1 MTTTDQPGPAGGA
14 DARTKRLTLLAC
26 VLGSTI
32 VMIDGSV
39 VNVALPSIRDGL
51 GGGLAGQ
58 QWVTNA
64 YLLTLGSLLLVAGSL
79 GDVLGERRVFL
90 LGVAGFGVTSVLC
103 ALAPSIE
110 VLVVGRALQG
120 AAGAALTPA
129 ALAVIVATF
138 DANERNRAIGTW
150 TAWGG
155 IGAAVGPVL
164 GGWLVDVASW
174 HWVFLINVPLV
185 LGTLALISRVIPRPE
200 PTMVVGAAAADG
212 APATAGTRGSRG
224 PASGRRLDLPG
235 ALLCALGLGGI
246 TFGLIQQP
254 LSGWGAPDVVGPLVA
269 GVVLLAV
276 FVAYEDHTADPML
289 PLGLFR
295 RRNFVVGNIETFVMY
310 GGLSLLSFYLVIFL
324 QQVAGWEALEAG
336 AALLPVTAVMLVAA
350 GRFGGLADRYGP
362 RFFMGVGPLVAGS
375 GLLLLLRMD
384 ADVSY
389 VTDLLPAVALFALGL
404 SMTVAPL
411 TATVLAD
418 AEARNAGAA
427 SGVNNAIARV
437 AGLVAIAGVGVVVA
451 SSFASDVD
459 ERLGDRPLGAAAQRS
474 AAALRDGAF
483 SRPDTDGVPA
493 GEAARLRDAARGA
506 SVSSFRV
513 GMGISG
519 GLVILGGLVGAA
531 GIRNPRRDVP
541 AADCAGGQW
550 TGQPCDAG
558 SDEASGGR
566 GAGASASSVVVAAG
580 AEGLD
585 GGASLR

>member
-1 MTTTDQPGPAGGA
+1 MDDVSPDLRVQPAGGA

-39 VNVALPSIRDGL
+39 VNVALPSIRGDL

-103 ALAPSIE
+103 ALAPTIE
-110 VLVVGRALQG
+110 VLVIGRALQG

-138 DANERNRAIGTW
+138 DASERNRAIGTW

-185 LGTLALISRVIPRPE
+185 LGTLLLIARVIPRPA
-200 PTMVVGAAAADG
+200 PAGPG
-212 APATAGTRGSRG
+212 APST
-224 PASGRRLDLPG
+224 PARRLDLPG

-254 LSGWGAPDVVGPLVA
+254 LSGWGAPDVAGPLVA
-269 GVVLLAV
+269 GVLLLAV
-276 FVAYEDHTADPML
+276 FVAYEDRTADPML

-295 RRNFVVGNIETFVMY
+295 RRNFVVGNVETFVMY

-324 QQVAGWEALEAG
+324 QQVAGWDALEAG

-362 RFFMGVGPLVAGS
+362 RFFMGVGPLIAGS

-451 SSFASDVD
+451 SSFAGDVD
-459 ERLGDRPLGAAAQRS
+459 ARLGDRPLSAAGERS
-474 AAALRDGAF
+474 AAELRDGAF
-483 SRPDTDGVPA
+483 SRPDTAGLPA
-493 GEAARLRDAARGA
+493 DEAATLREAARGA
-506 SVSSFRV
+506 SVESFRV

-531 GIRNPRRDVP
+531 GIRNPRREV
-541 AADCAGGQW
+541 ASADCGGGQW
-550 TGQPCDAG
+550 TGQPCDAANP
-558 SDEASGGR
+558 EATGELAAAPVR
-566 GAGASASSVVVAAG
+566 AG
-580 AEGLD
+580 
-585 GGASLR
+585 

>member
-1 MTTTDQPGPAGGA
+1 MNPMDDVSPDLRAQPAGGA

-39 VNVALPSIRDGL
+39 VNVALPSIRGDL

-103 ALAPSIE
+103 ALAPTIE
-110 VLVVGRALQG
+110 VLVIGRALQG

-138 DANERNRAIGTW
+138 DASERNRAIGTW

-185 LGTLALISRVIPRPE
+185 LGTLALIARVIPRP
-200 PTMVVGAAAADG
+200 AAAGPG
-212 APATAGTRGSRG
+212 APST
-224 PASGRRLDLPG
+224 PARRLDLPG

-269 GVVLLAV
+269 GALLLAV
-276 FVAYEDHTADPML
+276 FVAYEDRTPDPML

-295 RRNFVVGNIETFVMY
+295 RRNFVVGNVETFVMY

-324 QQVAGWEALEAG
+324 QQVAGWDALEAG

-362 RFFMGVGPLVAGS
+362 RFFMGVGPLIAGS

-451 SSFASDVD
+451 SSFAGDVD
-459 ERLGDRPLGAAAQRS
+459 ARLGDRPLSAAGERS
-474 AAALRDGAF
+474 AAELRDGAF
-483 SRPDTDGVPA
+483 SRPDTAGLPA
-493 GEAARLRDAARGA
+493 DEAATLREAARGA
-506 SVSSFRV
+506 SVESFRV

-531 GIRNPRRDVP
+531 GIRNPRREV
-541 AADCAGGQW
+541 ASADCGGGQW
-550 TGQPCDAG
+550 TGQPCDAANP
-558 SDEASGGR
+558 EATGEIATPVSTR
-566 GAGASASSVVVAAG
+566 
-580 AEGLD
+580 
-585 GGASLR
+585 